1 MADLIIF
8 RCPQTGM
15 DVETL
20 LHKQEHEEARPYYV
34 AVTCPACTRLHL
46 HEVQPR
52 SVSRADPFSGR
63 FRVDIARTRPPPN
76 NRCREHMHSNG
87 VVMSKKWILLTCVL
101 SLGSVGTSQAHPLDP
116 PDIVYI
122 DGLPCN
128 SACQSYMAWSR
139 QTSSMSRQRAPS
151 QLPQS
156 SANAVVHRATGVG
169 VRRLKPAA
177 PARIAKQAVPIPR
190 EMPRAKIAALQPAD
204 NAAAKSDAPPDKAS
218 AAANSST
225 RTIQEQVAAAT
236 ALAERVTA
244 ATMAPAPEQKSNNTD
259 RSDRSETVARSDAE
273 NIASASP
280 NNTNNLVAL
289 LMARREIKSVSDLAN
304 KDIAIEDKQS
314 ASSGSVRIAI
324 AAAGAAEVQLSEGQ
338 TKAIDRLI
346 SGEVPAAVLTLVS
359 PEAADW
365 FPEIAGFKIFRVP
378 LSPRQ

>member
-1 MADLIIF
+1 M
-8 RCPQTGM
+8 
-15 DVETL
+15 
-20 LHKQEHEEARPYYV
+20 
-34 AVTCPACTRLHL
+34 
-46 HEVQPR
+46 
-52 SVSRADPFSGR
+52 
-63 FRVDIARTRPPPN
+63 
-76 NRCREHMHSNG
+76 
-87 VVMSKKWILLTCVL
+87 
-101 SLGSVGTSQAHPLDP
+101 
-116 PDIVYI
+116 
-122 DGLPCN
+122 
-128 SACQSYMAWSR
+128 
-139 QTSSMSRQRAPS
+139 
-151 QLPQS
+151 
-156 SANAVVHRATGVG
+156 
-169 VRRLKPAA
+169 KPAA

-273 NIASASP
+273 NIASASS